1 MTGLLKK
8 DYFLLKSNLKTYIIV
23 VLFYIILGF
32 VSDNA
37 SMIASMLIMLFAMQ
51 AITTLSWDDNAKW
64 EPYALTMPVSR
75 HLLVLAKYIFS
86 FLLVITG
93 VILSTISSLVSCLLS
108 HTAYSLS
115 DFILPLVF
123 ACIYSVFMAILLPII
138 FKLGVEKARTVMY
151 IIFIVPFLLIVG
163 GAALF
168 ERFFSDNSAITDMLL
183 RCGKQLAPFMPVIIP
198 VVLLAAIII
207 SYRAA
212 INIIDKKDF

>member
-8 DYFLLKSNLKTYIIV
+8 DFFLLKSNLKTYIIA
-23 VLFYIILGF
+23 VLFYVILGI

-37 SMIASMLIMLFAMQ
+37 TMMASLLTTLFAMQ

-86 FLLVITG
+86 FLLIMTG
-93 VILSTISSLVSCLLS
+93 VVLSIISSLVSCLI
-108 HTAYSLS
+108 TNAGYSPA

-123 ACIYSVFMAILLPII
+123 ACIYSVFMAILLPVI

-151 IIFIVPFLLIVG
+151 IIFIIPFLLIVG

-168 ERFFSDNSAITDMLL
+168 DRFFSDNAAITDMLL
-183 RCGKQLAPFMPVIIP
+183 HCGKQLAPFMPVIIP
-198 VVLLAAIII
+198 AVLLAAIVI